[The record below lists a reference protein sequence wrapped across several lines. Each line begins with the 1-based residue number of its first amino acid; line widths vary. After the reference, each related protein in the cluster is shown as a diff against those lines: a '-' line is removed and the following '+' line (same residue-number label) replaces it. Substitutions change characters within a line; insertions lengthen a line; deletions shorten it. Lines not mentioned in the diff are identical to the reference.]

1 MAEQEIGKLLL
12 RNLDAPKGGRF
23 GPIFSG
29 KFEETITVSIHKTP
43 KQDFSVDLNLIRR
56 VQSHSNVMRYY
67 CVQQDSENT

>member
-12 RNLDAPKGGRF
+12 CNLDTPKAGRF

-29 KFEETITVSIHKTP
+29 KFEETITVNIHKIP

-67 CVQQDSENT
+67 CAEQDPENM